1 MHLVFGRFSELIHMQ
16 SGFVGFPMLTQH
28 GDDVTAQQQG
38 LFVVEDG
45 RSVRYATYANRS
57 FFARSADVGLRWSLT
72 TSATLPIALF
82 FRSFIRRQTNMA
94 IFSRSHSQCRFNEK
108 Y

>member
-1 MHLVFGRFSELIHMQ
+1 MV
-16 SGFVGFPMLTQH
+16 TQH
-28 GDDVTAQQQG
+28 GDGDTAQQQG
-38 LFVVEDG
+38 LVVVEDG
-45 RSVRYATYANRS
+45 RGVRS
-57 FFARSADVGLRWSLT
+57 FFARSADVGLRWFLT

-94 IFSRSHSQCRFNEK
+94 IFSRSHSQYRFNEK